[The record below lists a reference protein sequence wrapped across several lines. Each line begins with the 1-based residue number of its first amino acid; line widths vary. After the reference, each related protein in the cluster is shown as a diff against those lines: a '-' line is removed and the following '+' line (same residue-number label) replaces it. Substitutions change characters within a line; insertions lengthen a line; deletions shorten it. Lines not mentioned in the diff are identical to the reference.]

1 MKVEDLETG
10 KTYLIDDLSF
20 CVPCISSP
28 RKCPVVSLTERGFL
42 KDVPV
47 TVVKKQNGMIIFR
60 LETGEFALRIKEINN
75 NLTLKE
81 IV

>member
-1 MKVEDLETG
+1 MKVEDLEIG
-10 KTYLIDDLSF
+10 KTYIIDDLTF
-20 CVPCISSP
+20 CTPCISSLT
-28 RKCPVVSLTERGFL
+28 KCPVVSLTERGFL
-42 KDVPV
+42 KNELI
-47 TVVKKQNGMIIFR
+47 TVVKKQNGMILLK